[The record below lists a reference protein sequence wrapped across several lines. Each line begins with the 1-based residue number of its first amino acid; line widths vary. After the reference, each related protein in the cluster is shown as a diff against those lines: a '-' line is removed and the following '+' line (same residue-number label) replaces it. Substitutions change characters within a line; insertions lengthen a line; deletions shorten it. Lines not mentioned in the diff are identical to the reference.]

1 MRNMTK
7 RKIRLPEALQLLAN
21 SQLDHT
27 YSVEFSTSDRI
38 EATDAIKLGAAGV
51 DVPEACIYYDDA
63 NIAEDEAFDGEW
75 VPIES
80 DIAHHKSHLH
90 IQLNVDKEVEQW
102 LASTDVDLDTLVS
115 ELLTGF
121 YRSFKAVSE

>member
-1 MRNMTK
+1 MTK
-7 RKIRLPEALQLLAN
+7 RTIRLPEALKLLADG
-21 SQLDHT
+21 QLDNT

-38 EATDAIKLGAAGV
+38 EATDAIKLGAIGI

-63 NIAEDEAFDGEW
+63 NIAEDEDFDGEW

-80 DIAHHKSHLH
+80 DIDHYKNHLH
-90 IQLNVDKEVEQW
+90 IQLNVDKEIEQW

-121 YRSFKAVSE
+121 YRSSKAVSK